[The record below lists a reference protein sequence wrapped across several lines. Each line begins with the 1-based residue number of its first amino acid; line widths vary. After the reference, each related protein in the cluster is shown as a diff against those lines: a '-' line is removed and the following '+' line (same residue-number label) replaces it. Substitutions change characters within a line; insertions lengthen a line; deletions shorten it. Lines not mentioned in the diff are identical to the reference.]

1 MSHKQKGLLT
11 VSKEWK
17 KHLRKYWKNRFWRQE
32 RRAGK
37 RKINQEVRD

>member
-17 KHLRKYWKNRFWRQE
+17 KHLRKYWKKHYWHKE

-37 RKINQEVRD
+37 EKIAKDKEK